1 MYFYDTCM
9 LLEAPDS
16 IEFPCAIAYV
26 TIQEI
31 DRLLRGRDA
40 VQKGMAQEASELLL
54 NHMDE
59 ITVCGCDKR
68 MEDVLLKMF
77 CSVSDILRIGA
88 CAEWLR
94 RGSILGREFES
105 CEDSLDDEEEDG
117 GERDVTFVTL
127 DTLHAYLLSHVF
139 SIPVSVQSVVYS
151 PLFKGYREVFAEDE
165 VMARLYTNRNENLFQ
180 CETNE
185 YVLLNNLSGDLVDKL
200 KWNGTEYVTVSYKPL
215 SGFETGVTKPRNVQ
229 QELAFDLL
237 QDERITVKVLTGSFG
252 SGKDALM
259 ISHAMDDVMR
269 RQKHKKIVWV
279 RNNVEIPNTSPIGYL
294 PGDLYT
300 KLLPFTSVFID
311 HVGGSEVCE
320 RMMAEEQFEILH
332 LGCIRG
338 RDIRDAIIICSEA
351 ENLTREHV
359 QLLISRV
366 GENSE
371 IWFNGDLQQV
381 DGHAFVDDNG
391 LEALLGILVGN
402 PLFGCV
408 ELAKTERSETA
419 ALSSLFNE

>member
-9 LLEAPDS
+9 LLESPYS
-16 IEFPCAIAYV
+16 LEFPCAISYITV
-26 TIQEI
+26 QYI
-31 DRLLRGRDA
+31 DKLLRGHDV
-40 VQKGMAQEASELLL
+40 VQREMAQEASEVLL
-54 NHMDE
+54 NHQDE
-59 ITVCGCDKR
+59 IIVCGCDKR
-68 MEDVLLKMF
+68 MEDVLLQKVG
-77 CSVSDILRIGA
+77 SVSDILRIGA
-88 CAEWLR
+88 CAEWFR
-94 RGSILGREFES
+94 RGSILG
-105 CEDSLDDEEEDG
+105 CELGSDEDRDADEEEDS
-117 GERDVTFVTL
+117 EKDLTFVTL
-127 DTLHAYLLSHVF
+127 DTLHAYILSFVF
-139 SIPVSVQSVVYS
+139 SIPVSVQSIVYA
-151 PLFKGYREVFAEDE
+151 PLYKGYREVFAEDE
-165 VMARLYTNRNENLFQ
+165 VMARLYTDRKKNWFQ
-180 CETNE
+180 CGTNE
-185 YVLLNNLSGDLVDKL
+185 YVLLNNLSGDIVDKL
-200 KWNGTEYVTVSYKPL
+200 KWTGEEYAAVSYKPL
-215 SGFETGVTKPRNVQ
+215 SGYETGVTKPRNVQ

-237 QDERITVKVLTGSFG
+237 QDDRITVKALTGSFG

-311 HVGGSEVCE
+311 HVGGDEVCE
-320 RMMAEEQFEILH
+320 RMMASEQFEILH

-381 DGHAFVDDNG
+381 DGHAFVRDNG
-391 LEALLGILVGN
+391 LEALVETLGGN

-419 ALSSLFNE
+419 ALSSLFDQ